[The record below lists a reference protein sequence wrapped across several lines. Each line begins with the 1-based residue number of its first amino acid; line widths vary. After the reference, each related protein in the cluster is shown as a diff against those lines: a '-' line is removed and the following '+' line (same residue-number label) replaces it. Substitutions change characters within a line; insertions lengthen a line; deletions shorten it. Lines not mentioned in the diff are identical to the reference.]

1 MPRFYLLNCVDII
14 VFQTRNSSFIN
25 SLKSAHHTSNQ
36 TNINVMGNSK
46 QHQCKNGGQSKIF
59 KTLTCVIRLALVNQ
73 LQKCISKF
81 NALKLNRT
89 CFISKYMTIWLIKI
103 IVYNPKE

>member
-1 MPRFYLLNCVDII
+1 
-14 VFQTRNSSFIN
+14 
-25 SLKSAHHTSNQ
+25 
-36 TNINVMGNSK
+36 MGNSK

-73 LQKCISKF
+73 LQKCISKL

-89 CFISKYMTIWLIKI
+89 CF
-103 IVYNPKE
+103 NPKDLSTLHAILSMSDFLSESENINMIRLE

>member
-1 MPRFYLLNCVDII
+1 MIRGITKGVHKLIASVLSLELCRYNCIPNTKFLI
-14 VFQTRNSSFIN
+14 HKLF
-25 SLKSAHHTSNQ
+25 KSAHHTSNQ

-73 LQKCISKF
+73 LQKCISKL
-81 NALKLNRT
+81 NALET
-89 CFISKYMTIWLIKI
+89 Q
-103 IVYNPKE
+103 